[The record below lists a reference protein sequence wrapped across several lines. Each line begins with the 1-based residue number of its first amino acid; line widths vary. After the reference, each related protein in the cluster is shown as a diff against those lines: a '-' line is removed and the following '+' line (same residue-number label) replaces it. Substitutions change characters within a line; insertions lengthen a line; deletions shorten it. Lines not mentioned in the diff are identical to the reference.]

1 MELDLAMAAQTA
13 VLVQVSGP
21 DPKQLKTGNH
31 QFFIADNGTTTLSCS
46 GWVLNQRH
54 IVTSA
59 WVVAPFLRD
68 SPGLD
73 KRAELISNTRI
84 SCVGENGVSVW
95 ATLVRVKHNAN
106 LGGEW
111 FDPRVRG
118 VSQFDV
124 AVLECDHDWPSVLDV
139 GGKARGGSRQQRGTQ
154 VQVVSSAFG
163 LVYPKVFRNSI
174 TKGVLC
180 NVLER
185 ESTEQMYFTDAR
197 CAAGSEGGPVFAQGR
212 FLGMVLPALQ
222 DRALSQ
228 KLELAAVLP
237 MRFCVDDDD
246 EGDDQGGGEE
256 DEGEQEEHA
265 LVSASRGVALL
276 RIGQNWGSG
285 VLVRVD
291 PVTQT
296 GYLLTCAH
304 VVQGAT
310 SVNVQFLSRSAA
322 AGKRE
327 ELCRRTGHVLFIS
340 DGPVDVAVVAVHN
353 LSPWVRP
360 VEISARDVESGDDCS
375 AIGFSI
381 FEPSGAVGNWAT
393 ISSGNVCRV
402 VECEDGLAC
411 MLQTCTPVFRGHS
424 GGMLSCPQGKL
435 LGIITSNA
443 KHSTG
448 AIIPEINFAIPIS
461 FLHHL
466 VAHVHEPKVW
476 LEFNVLTKQSWALKS
491 IWALSPPPPPSELGS
506 SRQEASNFYHFFNR
520 FRQSRL

>member
-1 MELDLAMAAQTA
+1 MDLAMVAQTA

-46 GWVLNQRH
+46 GWVLNKRQ
-54 IVTSA
+54 ILTSA

-68 SPGLD
+68 QSGPHKEG
-73 KRAELISNTRI
+73 ELIFNTKI
-84 SCVGENGVSVW
+84 SCVGENGVSLP
-95 ATLVRVKHNAN
+95 AKLVRVKHNGN
-106 LGGEW
+106 LGNEW

-124 AVLECDHDWPSVLDV
+124 AVLECDHDWPSVLEV
-139 GGKARGGSRQQRGTQ
+139 GGVALGKHKHRGMQ

-180 NVLER
+180 NILER
-185 ESTEQMYFTDAR
+185 NSREEMYFTDAR
-197 CAAGSEGGPVFAQGR
+197 CAAGSEGGPVFAQGK

-228 KLELAAVLP
+228 KLELAAILP

-246 EGDDQGGGEE
+246 GNGEQQQE
-256 DEGEQEEHA
+256 EEGEHV
-265 LVSASRGVALL
+265 LVSASHSVALL

-285 VLVRVD
+285 VLVQVD
-291 PVTQT
+291 SIKQI

-310 SVNVQFLSRSAA
+310 TVNVQFRRPYHLG
-322 AGKRE
+322 GKE
-327 ELCRRTGHVLFIS
+327 ELCRRVGQVLFIS
-340 DGPVDVAVVAVHN
+340 DGPVDIAVVAVYN
-353 LSPWVRP
+353 LPSWVQS
-360 VEISARDVESGDDCS
+360 VEISSQDVEFGDDCS

-448 AIIPEINFAIPIS
+448 AIIPEINFAIPAS
-461 FLHHL
+461 FLVQLIACIHD
-466 VAHVHEPKVW
+466 PQVW
-476 LEFNVLTKQSWALKS
+476 LEFNLVTKQSWMLKS
-491 IWALSPPPPPSELGS
+491 IWALSPPPPSTTEDTSL
-506 SRQEASNFYHFFNR
+506 RQESSNFYHFFNR